1 MNLEELKALCENA
14 TPGPWTAM
22 DYDHSPGDQGV
33 PIIGGGL
40 AGSMEGHLT
49 AYTMTLNNVSQ
60 SELDAQF
67 IAAARTALPK
77 LTAAVETVLAM
88 HSREVSGV
96 VYAGMEEAWCPEC
109 GQHWPCDTAKAIN
122 NALEES

>member
-1 MNLEELKALCENA
+1 MNLEELKALCEDA

-67 IAAARTALPK
+67 IVAARTALPK
-77 LTAAVETVLAM
+77 LIAAVEAVLAIEDPVLGDRVAENLVKQGKYSM
-88 HSREVSGV
+88 LIKVH
-96 VYAGMEEAWCPEC
+96 
-109 GQHWPCDTAKAIN
+109 TIIN
-122 NALEES
+122 NILEES

>member
-1 MNLEELKALCENA
+1 VNLEELKALCEDA

-67 IAAARTALPK
+67 IVAARTALPK
-77 LTAAVETVLAM
+77 LIAAVEAVLAIEDPVLGDRVAENLVKQGKYSM
-88 HSREVSGV
+88 LIKVH
-96 VYAGMEEAWCPEC
+96 
-109 GQHWPCDTAKAIN
+109 TIIN
-122 NALEES
+122 NILEES